1 MTLCRYFF
9 FPLPTGVL
17 QSSFVIAK
25 THVDMEVCE
34 GNVSR
39 WEKKKRQD
47 LAILETLNGAG
58 HGQKTA
64 VLQPYRAIGPRL
76 WHSGEGREDTWTILS
91 ISVGWFGWTEN
102 VYQNQNFEIQVSPWK
117 KKGKQ
122 TYFLL
127 GFSLFRVL
135 IPSSSYVWMR
145 TEVVKHS
152 PCQHTRRLF
161 LNTLRVI

>member
-1 MTLCRYFF
+1 MIDQLHQSDASKKIKPLWNCDSMQIFF

-25 THVDMEVCE
+25 MHVDMEVCE
-34 GNVSR
+34 GKVSR

-76 WHSGEGREDTWTILS
+76 
-91 ISVGWFGWTEN
+91 
-102 VYQNQNFEIQVSPWK
+102 
-117 KKGKQ
+117 
-122 TYFLL
+122 
-127 GFSLFRVL
+127 
-135 IPSSSYVWMR
+135 
-145 TEVVKHS
+145 
-152 PCQHTRRLF
+152 
-161 LNTLRVI
+161 